1 MSSMNENGF
10 RGGERQFGSDQ
21 TNGQH
26 QQQPAF
32 EQTPS
37 PSNSGNSV
45 SSDNS
50 ASSSPSPYQS
60 PYQSWNN
67 AHSGNNPPSSG
78 QGQAESHT
86 QAAGHTTAR
95 HAAENADSQAT
106 PETSVNP
113 AWQQGHTQPIRTG
126 SDVHGGAEP
135 WGQQPQQL
143 HDSMRGMN
151 PQVSSPEAKKPKRSV
166 GLVPA
171 LALMLAGSV
180 ATGVITG
187 AVVSSGAGNA
197 EQPATTASEN
207 LSHPVSNNKEPAA
220 EGSVE
225 QVADKVVPAVVS
237 IRVADQRQV
246 ADGSG
251 SIISSD
257 GYVLTNHHVVAS
269 GENGLIQVTMSD
281 GTRHAAD
288 FVASD
293 PATDIAVIKIRDVEG
308 LPTINFGNSDDI
320 RVGQQIVAIGSPL
333 GLSSTVTSGIVSA
346 TDRPVRASQQGGE
359 SSLIDG
365 IQTDAA
371 INPGNSGGPLVDM
384 NGNLIG
390 MNSVIA
396 SLSASNDRAG
406 SIGLGFAIPS
416 NFVARVAQQ
425 LIDHGEARHPLLGVQ
440 VDARNPVN
448 GALVVAVE
456 PGSPADEAGLQPGD
470 VVTRLNDRQVDDS
483 DTLIAATR
491 SHEFGDTVTLEV
503 TSEGS
508 QEPREVEVTLSN

>member
-1 MSSMNENGF
+1 MNENGF
-10 RGGERQFGSDQ
+10 RGGESQFGNDQ
-21 TNGQH
+21 PNGEH
-26 QQQPAF
+26 PQQSAS

-37 PSNSGNSV
+37 LSNSDNSGNS
-45 SSDNS
+45 DNPDRS
-50 ASSSPSPYQS
+50 ASSFPSPYRS

-67 AHSGNNPPSSG
+67 AHAGDNPASSG
-78 QGQAESHT
+78 QGQAEGHV
-86 QAAGHTTAR
+86 QAVGHITAR

-106 PETSVNP
+106 PETSSNP
-113 AWQQGHTQPIRTG
+113 AWQQGHTQPIRNG
-126 SDVHGGAEP
+126 FSAHGGAQP
-135 WGQQPQQL
+135 GGQESLQPQ
-143 HDSMRGMN
+143 DYMRGMN
-151 PQVSSPEAKKPKRSV
+151 AQASAPVAKKPKRSV

-171 LALMLAGSV
+171 VALMLAGSV

-187 AVVSSGAGNA
+187 AVVSSGSGIR
-197 EQPATTASEN
+197 EQPAITASDN
-207 LSHPVSNNKEPAA
+207 LSHPVSNNQEPAA

-225 QVADKVVPAVVS
+225 QVADKVVPTVVS

-269 GENGLIQVTMSD
+269 GENGQIHVTMSD

-384 NGNLIG
+384 HGNLIG

-448 GALVVAVE
+448 GALVLAVE

-470 VVTRLNDRQVDDS
+470 VVTRLDDRQVDDS